1 MAEVESRTT
10 TWKTRGNK
18 AFREQDYAGAAK
30 CYSEAITLEPSNH
43 ILLGNRSASFLAMS
57 NFQGALTDANECI
70 RLKPTWVLK
79 LDPEN
84 VEVLERLQATREAL
98 SKRPAG
104 EISRESDDGVVS
116 PGKTAAPTVKDC
128 ESSESPQRKAI
139 PAQENAA
146 KGSTRGGTSDA
157 AKLGNAAFRESA
169 YPEAIKHY
177 SVAIRETP
185 SSYILYSNR
194 SASYFE
200 LGQYEKALE
209 DAVKCTELKPV
220 WIKGLFRQ
228 GNALAALGGDMPPL
242 EDPHKMHALPP
253 EGKASGTIRKSF
265 AFGGSAAQ
273 LEVAGAQSTSATA
286 QCSAPAAASLQET
299 LSAAEAP
306 PFVAHDLAEDDQPT
320 AMHSIQPPDA
330 AGASDTAPAAQQLP
344 ELHQEWCMA
353 TAGMARYQD
362 AVNRS
367 ITQLQAALSERDEVL
382 QLYAQGLHQAAQT
395 RHRQTSE
402 ASCSDVASARAENG
416 GGDGKKAEGVP
427 TREPPFHFEKLVR
440 RASSPEGKQEAQ
452 RFASVLRRRGWC
464 VVSLPQALNPEATFS
479 GTFAAAD
486 TFFTLASEEKEKYAS
501 TSNGHGYRQGEQDEE
516 VFESRS
522 FFDMKYVWPKS
533 PPGFRF
539 AVVDSYHVLEAVAL
553 ACLEIVAE
561 ALQVKP
567 SVLTGLLD
575 NADEHLTMETASAT
589 AIRCSCFAKG
599 ASASPASAS
608 LARTEDALLAVV
620 PRGRGEGLHVRSLQ
634 DLAFHAVEAQLGP
647 DEVAIFAGDTLARLT
662 NNFFPAAM
670 ARMPLEHLPMS
681 VKTAPPLSPGSSPE
695 KK

>member
-1 MAEVESRTT
+1 MCG
-10 TWKTRGNK
+10 W
-18 AFREQDYAGAAK
+18 
-30 CYSEAITLEPSNH
+30 
-43 ILLGNRSASFLAMS
+43 
-57 NFQGALTDANECI
+57 
-70 RLKPTWVLK
+70 
-79 LDPEN
+79 
-84 VEVLERLQATREAL
+84 
-98 SKRPAG
+98 
-104 EISRESDDGVVS
+104 
-116 PGKTAAPTVKDC
+116 AP
-128 ESSESPQRKAI
+128 
-139 PAQENAA
+139 
-146 KGSTRGGTSDA
+146 
-157 AKLGNAAFRESA
+157 L
-169 YPEAIKHY
+169 
-177 SVAIRETP
+177 
-185 SSYILYSNR
+185 
-194 SASYFE
+194 
-200 LGQYEKALE
+200 
-209 DAVKCTELKPV
+209 
-220 WIKGLFRQ
+220 
-228 GNALAALGGDMPPL
+228 
-242 EDPHKMHALPP
+242 
-253 EGKASGTIRKSF
+253 
-265 AFGGSAAQ
+265 
-273 LEVAGAQSTSATA
+273 
-286 QCSAPAAASLQET
+286 
-299 LSAAEAP
+299 
-306 PFVAHDLAEDDQPT
+306 
-320 AMHSIQPPDA
+320 
-330 AGASDTAPAAQQLP
+330 
-344 ELHQEWCMA
+344 
-353 TAGMARYQD
+353 
-362 AVNRS
+362 
-367 ITQLQAALSERDEVL
+367 
-382 QLYAQGLHQAAQT
+382 
-395 RHRQTSE
+395 QTSE

-695 KK
+695 KKKRTRKKNGLANGAPRASESWMGARFVLHARANAELEPLRLGSPVVDTAFQRPAVTVAKLHFEQAEWPWRNSAYYTT